1 VPSRKQRLL
10 PRCAANPCGR
20 KQVALEESTRV
31 LRADAA
37 HGVDF
42 ELLLHGIDLE
52 EDFVHA
58 EAAAACVEAD
68 AGRALREVRRLRAD
82 REVREQFD
90 LAARL
95 AALERR
101 MAAVGGTLLDAEA
114 AKRAA
119 VAREDYAAAAE
130 AKRAAA
136 DLRAEVAALLREAR
150 LPPGAPSGG
159 GGVPRPDS
167 SDRAGSAAQRGG
179 SSDLRR
185 RIMAMERE
193 KLAAVASEDYAAA
206 KELKSEVARLMLRL
220 AAAEHEDSTDRPPPP
235 GFPSARDHSAPRL
248 PPQAPPPLQLPPAP
262 AGAGEVPGV
271 SSERSA
277 GADAR
282 QRSAGADVRR
292 ASAFMEAVE
301 GGAWEAGDP
310 PPPHPGVGKGR
321 RRSSQATAASGDGG
335 GLGTSRGLGD
345 QPLAALGSARPHP
358 VAAPA
363 APADSGASVEG
374 TQQLG
379 ESAAVAAVAQETGA
393 DGRAATGGP
402 GAGMGSDGEPQ
413 AVEADGAKSAREA
426 TLKERGPLHDRAA
439 VKACSTQ
446 ENE

>member
-58 EAAAACVEAD
+58 EAAAARVDAD

-150 LPPGAPSGG
+150 LAPRAFSGG
-159 GGVPRPDS
+159 GGVPRPDGG
-167 SDRAGSAAQRGG
+167 DRAGSTAQRGG
-179 SSDLRR
+179 SSNLRR
-185 RIMAMERE
+185 RIMALERE
-193 KLAAVASEDYAAA
+193 KLTAVAAEDYAAA

-235 GFPSARDHSAPRL
+235 GFPSARDHSASRL

-262 AGAGEVPGV
+262 ARAGEVPGV

-282 QRSAGADVRR
+282 R

-301 GGAWEAGDP
+301 GSAWEAGDP

-345 QPLAALGSARPHP
+345 QSLAALGSARPHP
-358 VAAPA
+358 VAESAAPA
-363 APADSGASVEG
+363 APADSGATVDS
-374 TQQLG
+374 TQQSG

-402 GAGMGSDGEPQ
+402 GAGMVSDGEPQ

-426 TLKERGPLHDRAA
+426 TQGAGPATRPGSGEGVQH
-439 VKACSTQ
+439 TG
-446 ENE
+446 NE